1 MPNPSD
7 VSKELAEAR
16 PQKKTMGLTDLI
28 EKSAKELGR
37 ALPEHMR
44 PQRLVRIALTCV
56 RTTPK
61 LAQCTPESFLGSL
74 FMSAQVGV
82 EPVAGRAYIL
92 PFNNSRKDPKTGQ
105 WYKVLE
111 AQYML
116 GYKGVVELF
125 YRHAKSIQISAGVV
139 YENEL
144 TPEHFEYEEGTNAF
158 LRHRPLL
165 TNKGKPVAVYVVTKL
180 TGGGAP
186 FKVMSIEDCIA
197 HGQEHSKTYDK
208 KTGKFLD
215 DSPWATDI
223 ESMSKKTCIIQLAK
237 TLPLS
242 TELQQA
248 LAADETSREYR
259 SGISQNMLEEPDN
272 TNWSAAPAQ
281 IETKPAAAT
290 VKAPV
295 IDAPAAAAPAKG
307 KDDLFDEQDGI
318 EP

>member
-1 MPNPSD
+1 MANPSD

-16 PQKKTMGLTDLI
+16 PQKKTMGLTDMI

-61 LAQCTPESFLGSL
+61 LAQCTPESFLGAL
-74 FMSAQVGV
+74 FMSAQVGI
-82 EPVAGRAYIL
+82 EPIAGRAYII

-105 WYKVLE
+105 WFKVLE
-111 AQYML
+111 AQFML

-125 YRHAKSIQISAGVV
+125 YRHAKSVQISAGVV
-139 YENEL
+139 YENEMN
-144 TPEHFEYEEGTNAF
+144 TDHFEYEEGTNAF

-165 TNKGKPVAVYVVTKL
+165 SNKGKPVAVYVVTKL
-180 TGGGAP
+180 SGGGAP

-197 HGQEHSKTYDK
+197 HGKEHSKTFDSK
-208 KTGKFLD
+208 KGEFYE
-215 DSPWATDI
+215 DSPWLTDT
-223 ESMSKKTCIIQLAK
+223 ESMAKKTCIVQLAK

-242 TELQQA
+242 VELQQA

-259 SGISQNMLEEPDN
+259 AGISRNMLEEPDN
-272 TNWSAAPAQ
+272 TNWNTASALIENKTAAP
-281 IETKPAAAT
+281 T
-290 VKAPV
+290 VKPPV
-295 IDAPAAAAPAKG
+295 IDATPAPATKPKEDMFEG
-307 KDDLFDEQDGI
+307 EDVGA
-318 EP
+318 